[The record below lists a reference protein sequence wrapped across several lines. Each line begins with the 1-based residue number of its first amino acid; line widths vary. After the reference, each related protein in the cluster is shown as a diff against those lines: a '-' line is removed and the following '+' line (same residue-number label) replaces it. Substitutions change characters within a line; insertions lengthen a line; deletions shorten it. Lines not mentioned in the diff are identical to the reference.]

1 MNNDQEFKTLCAN
14 IKTIRSSLHLSKTQ
28 LTQIMKISPK
38 TLDRLESGE
47 VPARMGTKALVR
59 LSQFLRVE
67 IRDLFLPDLMDR
79 IRPETLLILPQNRF
93 RALREERGLT
103 TRALAKAIGCSARTY
118 ERYEAGLLQIPA
130 SIAIRLAD
138 FYGSISVDYLVGL
151 TDQKERKK

>member
-1 MNNDQEFKTLCAN
+1 MCGE
-14 IKTIRSSLHLSKTQ
+14 LHTRIGK
-28 LTQIMKISPK
+28 
-38 TLDRLESGE
+38 REE
-47 VPARMGTKALVR
+47 AVR
-59 LSQFLRVE
+59 VV
-67 IRDLFLPDLMDR
+67 
-79 IRPETLLILPQNRF
+79 ETLLILPQNRF